1 MADNRAM
8 SRIYDRAEPELP
20 RTADEPGAPEA
31 PDAGRAPAD
40 VPTPSRPSVPQTA
53 APGLPGSVH
62 ELRAAGAHAKARLMH
77 WVRRRGSP
85 VPGNLVDL
93 LRNGQEFFPALIAAI
108 DAAQVHVVVETYIYA
123 DDDVGTR
130 VGDALIG
137 AAQRGVDVRLV
148 VDGFGAGDMPAALQD
163 RLRAGGVLL
172 EIYRPLRGFK
182 FARRHLRRLHRKIA
196 VIDGKVAF
204 VGGINI
210 IDDHNHGPIEL
221 PELGPRYDF
230 AVRVRGPLVAQIAL
244 ASARLWFRIA
254 QRRGLRETANA
265 FAEVETLTRGA
276 RLARGDI
283 QPDGVPA
290 ALLMRDNLRNR
301 RTIEREYLYALGSAR
316 HDVILANAYFL
327 PGHKMRRALLA
338 CRERGVRVRLL
349 LQGMVEYRLQHYA
362 THALYARLLEAGV
375 EIYEYEESFLHAKV
389 AVVDDT
395 WATVGSSNMDPFS
408 LLLAREANVAV
419 YDAAFADTLRARLER
434 AMEQRS
440 ARVMP
445 EVHARL
451 PRLRR
456 FANWAAYYVLRLGV
470 VIAGVTGRY

>member
-1 MADNRAM
+1 MR
-8 SRIYDRAEPELP
+8 
-20 RTADEPGAPEA
+20 
-31 PDAGRAPAD
+31 
-40 VPTPSRPSVPQTA
+40 
-53 APGLPGSVH
+53 
-62 ELRAAGAHAKARLMH
+62 

-85 VPGNLVDL
+85 VPGNRVDL
-93 LRNGQEFFPALIAAI
+93 LRNGQEFFPALIEAI
-108 DAAQVHVVVETYIYA
+108 DSAQVHVVVETYIYA
-123 DDDVGTR
+123 DDAVGAR
-130 VGDALIG
+130 VSDALIA

-148 VDGFGAGDMPAALQD
+148 IDGFGAGDIPVALVE

-182 FARRHLRRLHRKIA
+182 LARRHLRRLHRKIA

-210 IDDHNHGPIEL
+210 IDDHNHGPVEL

-254 QRRGLRETANA
+254 QRRSLSETATA
-265 FAEVETLTRGA
+265 FAEVETLTRAA
-276 RLARGDI
+276 RQARNDI
-283 QPDGVPA
+283 HSDGVPA
-290 ALLMRDNLRNR
+290 ALLLRDNLRNR
-301 RTIEREYLYALGSAR
+301 RTIEREYLYALGAAR
-316 HDVILANAYFL
+316 SDVILANAYFL

-349 LQGMVEYRLQHYA
+349 LQGMVEYKLQHYA

-375 EIYEYEESFLHAKV
+375 EIFEYEASFLHAKV
-389 AVVDDT
+389 AVVDDM

-419 YDAAFADTLRARLER
+419 YDATFANTLRARLER
-434 AMEQRS
+434 AMDQRS
-440 ARVMP
+440 ARVIP
-445 EVHARL
+445 EVHAKL

-456 FANWAAYYVLRLGV
+456 FANWAAYYVLRMGV

>member
-1 MADNRAM
+1 MADNRVM
-8 SRIYDRAEPELP
+8 SRTYDRAE
-20 RTADEPGAPEA
+20 TDSTTA
-31 PDAGRAPAD
+31 PDAPPPA
-40 VPTPSRPSVPQTA
+40 A
-53 APGLPGSVH
+53 AQPPDAAHGT
-62 ELRAAGAHAKARLMH
+62 RAASASAIARARLMR

-93 LRNGQEFFPALIAAI
+93 LSNGQEFFPALIEAI
-108 DAAQVHVVVETYIYA
+108 EGAQVHVVVETYIYA
-123 DDDVGTR
+123 DDDVGAR
-130 VGDALIG
+130 VSEALID
-137 AAQRGVDVRLV
+137 AARRGVDVRLV
-148 VDGFGAGDMPAALQD
+148 VDGFGAGDMPAALIE
-163 RLRAGGVLL
+163 RLRTGGVNL
-172 EIYRPLRGFK
+172 EIYRPMRGFK
-182 FARRHLRRLHRKIA
+182 LARRHLRRLHRKLA
-196 VIDGKVAF
+196 VVDGKVAF

-210 IDDHNHGPIEL
+210 IDDYNHGPLDL
-221 PELGPRYDF
+221 PELGPRFDF

-254 QRRGLRETANA
+254 QRRGLRETATA

-276 RLARGDI
+276 RQARNDVRA
-283 QPDGVPA
+283 DGVPA

-301 RTIEREYLYALGSAR
+301 RTIEREYLYALGAAR
-316 HDVILANAYFL
+316 HDVILSNAYFL

-375 EIYEYEESFLHAKV
+375 EIFEYEESFLHAKV

-419 YDAAFADTLRARLER
+419 YDANFANTLRARLER
-434 AMEQRS
+434 AMAQRS
-440 ARVMP
+440 ARVIP
-445 EVHARL
+445 EVHARV

>member
-1 MADNRAM
+1 M
-8 SRIYDRAEPELP
+8 SRPYDRAEDRPP
-20 RTADEPGAPEA
+20 NPPDVAAA
-31 PDAGRAPAD
+31 PDP
-40 VPTPSRPSVPQTA
+40 
-53 APGLPGSVH
+53 
-62 ELRAAGAHAKARLMH
+62 AAGHARPAWPQGAGAQAKARLMR

-85 VPGNLVDL
+85 VPGNRVDL
-93 LRNGQEFFPALIAAI
+93 LRNGQEFFPALIEAI
-108 DAAQVHVVVETYIYA
+108 DSAQVHVVVETYIYA
-123 DDDVGTR
+123 DDAVGAR
-130 VGDALIG
+130 VGDALIA

-148 VDGFGAGDMPAALQD
+148 IDGFGAGDIPVALVE

-182 FARRHLRRLHRKIA
+182 LARRHLRRLHRKIA

-210 IDDHNHGPIEL
+210 IDDHNHGPVEL

-254 QRRGLRETANA
+254 QRRSLSETASA
-265 FAEVETLTRGA
+265 FAEVETLTRAA
-276 RLARGDI
+276 RQARNDI
-283 QPDGVPA
+283 HADGVPA
-290 ALLMRDNLRNR
+290 ALLLRDNLRNR
-301 RTIEREYLYALGSAR
+301 RTIEREYLYALGAAR
-316 HDVILANAYFL
+316 SDVILANAYFL

-349 LQGMVEYRLQHYA
+349 LQGMVEYKLQHYA

-375 EIYEYEESFLHAKV
+375 EIFEYEASFLHAKV

-419 YDAAFADTLRARLER
+419 YDATFANTLRARLER
-434 AMEQRS
+434 AMDQRS
-440 ARVMP
+440 ARVIP
-445 EVHARL
+445 EAHAKL

-456 FANWAAYYVLRLGV
+456 FANWAAYYVLRMGV

>member
-8 SRIYDRAEPELP
+8 SRIYDRAAPQP
-20 RTADEPGAPEA
+20 SNAPGAPEL
-31 PDAGRAPAD
+31 PSSSSRREDGDAG
-40 VPTPSRPSVPQTA
+40 VS
-53 APGLPGSVH
+53 GG
-62 ELRAAGAHAKARLMH
+62 AAGARLLH

-85 VPGNLVDL
+85 VQGNLVDL
-93 LRNGQEFFPALIAAI
+93 LCNGQEYFPALIEAI
-108 DAAQVHVVVETYIYA
+108 DLARVHVVLETYIYA
-123 DDDVGTR
+123 DDDVGASVTE
-130 VGDALIG
+130 ALIR

-148 VDGFGAGDMPAALQD
+148 VDGFGAGDMPATLAN
-163 RLRAGGVLL
+163 RLLDGGVRL
-172 EIYRPLRGFK
+172 EVYRPVRGFK
-182 FARRHLRRLHRKIA
+182 LARRHLRRLHRKLA
-196 VIDGKVAF
+196 VIDDKVAF

-210 IDDHNHGPIEL
+210 IDDHNHGPLDL
-221 PELGPRYDF
+221 PEMGPRYDF

-254 QRRGLRETANA
+254 QRRGLRETAAA
-265 FAEVETLTRGA
+265 FAEVETLTTAA
-276 RLARGDI
+276 RKARREHH
-283 QPDGVPA
+283 QDGVSA
-290 ALLMRDNLRNR
+290 ALLLRDNLRNR

-349 LQGMVEYRLQHYA
+349 LQGMVEYRLQHFA

-375 EIYEYEESFLHAKV
+375 EIYEYEASFLHAKV
-389 AVVDDT
+389 AVIDDT
-395 WATVGSSNMDPFS
+395 WATVGSSNLDPFS

-419 YDAAFADTLRARLER
+419 YGPRFAGELRARLER
-434 AMEQRS
+434 AMTLRS
-440 ARVMP
+440 ARVRP

>member
-8 SRIYDRAEPELP
+8 SRIYDRASPQPSNAPGTQELLSGLSL
-20 RTADEPGAPEA
+20 RDGVDGA
-31 PDAGRAPAD
+31 DAGA
-40 VPTPSRPSVPQTA
+40 TGT
-53 APGLPGSVH
+53 APGT
-62 ELRAAGAHAKARLMH
+62 RLLH

-93 LRNGQEFFPALIAAI
+93 LRNGQEFFPALIDAI
-108 DAAQVHVVVETYIYA
+108 DMARVHVVLETYIYA
-123 DDDVGTR
+123 DDDVGAR
-130 VGDALIG
+130 VTDALVR

-148 VDGFGAGDMPAALQD
+148 VDGFGAGDMPAALVH
-163 RLRAGGVLL
+163 RLREGGVRL
-172 EIYRPLRGFK
+172 EVYRPLHGFK
-182 FARRHLRRLHRKIA
+182 FARRHLRRLHRKLA
-196 VIDGKVAF
+196 VIDDKVAF

-210 IDDHNHGPIEL
+210 IDDHNHGPLDL
-221 PELGPRYDF
+221 PEVGPRYDF

-254 QRRGLRETANA
+254 QLRGLRQTAAA
-265 FAEVETLTRGA
+265 FTEVEGLMRAA
-276 RLARGDI
+276 RQARRDLHPG
-283 QPDGVPA
+283 GVSA
-290 ALLMRDNLRNR
+290 ALLLRDNLRNR

-327 PGHKMRRALLA
+327 PGRKMRRALLA

-375 EIYEYEESFLHAKV
+375 EIYEYEASFLHAKV

-419 YDAAFADTLRARLER
+419 YDATFADELRKRLEL
-434 AMEQRS
+434 AMAQRS

-445 EVHARL
+445 EIHARL

-470 VIAGVTGRY
+470 VIAGVTGPY

>member
-1 MADNRAM
+1 MVDNRAM

-20 RTADEPGAPEA
+20 RTPDA
-31 PDAGRAPAD
+31 PDAGPAD
-40 VPTPSRPSVPQTA
+40 A
-53 APGLPGSVH
+53 APSAPSAPPTSAPGMPGMPGSVH
-62 ELRAAGAHAKARLMH
+62 ELRTAGSQAKARLMH

-93 LRNGQEFFPALIAAI
+93 LRNGQEFFPALISAI
-108 DAAQVHVVVETYIYA
+108 DAAQGHVVVETYIYA
-123 DDDVGTR
+123 DDDVGAR
-130 VGDALIG
+130 VGDALI
-137 AAQRGVDVRLV
+137 AAARRGVDVRLV
-148 VDGFGAGDMPAALQD
+148 VDGFGAGDMPEALLH
-163 RLRAGGVLL
+163 RLRAGGVNV

-196 VIDGKVAF
+196 VVDGKVAF

-210 IDDHNHGPIEL
+210 IDDHNHGPVDL

-265 FAEVETLTRGA
+265 FAEVELLTRGA
-276 RLARGDI
+276 RQARGDV
-283 QPDGVPA
+283 QPHGVPA
-290 ALLMRDNLRNR
+290 ALLLRDNLRNR

-316 HDVILANAYFL
+316 RDVILANAYFL

-349 LQGMVEYRLQHYA
+349 LQGMVEYRLQHCA

-419 YDAAFADTLRARLER
+419 YDAAFADTLRTRLER
-434 AMEQRS
+434 AMDHRS

>member
-1 MADNRAM
+1 MR
-8 SRIYDRAEPELP
+8 
-20 RTADEPGAPEA
+20 
-31 PDAGRAPAD
+31 
-40 VPTPSRPSVPQTA
+40 
-53 APGLPGSVH
+53 
-62 ELRAAGAHAKARLMH
+62 

-85 VPGNLVDL
+85 VPGNRVDL
-93 LRNGQEFFPALIAAI
+93 LRNGQEFFPALIEAI
-108 DAAQVHVVVETYIYA
+108 DSAQVHVVVETYIYA
-123 DDDVGTR
+123 DDAVGAR
-130 VGDALIG
+130 VSDALIA

-148 VDGFGAGDMPAALQD
+148 IDGFGAGDIPVALVE
-163 RLRAGGVLL
+163 RLRAGGVQL

-182 FARRHLRRLHRKIA
+182 LARRHLRRLHRKIA

-210 IDDHNHGPIEL
+210 IDDHNHGPVEL

-254 QRRGLRETANA
+254 QRRSLSETATA
-265 FAEVETLTRGA
+265 FAEVETLTRAA
-276 RLARGDI
+276 RHARNDI
-283 QPDGVPA
+283 HADGVPA
-290 ALLMRDNLRNR
+290 ALLLRDNLRNR
-301 RTIEREYLYALGSAR
+301 RTIEREYLYALGAAR
-316 HDVILANAYFL
+316 SDVILANAYFL

-349 LQGMVEYRLQHYA
+349 LQGMVEYKLQHYA

-375 EIYEYEESFLHAKV
+375 EIFEYEASFLHAKV

-419 YDAAFADTLRARLER
+419 YDATFANTLRARLER
-434 AMEQRS
+434 AMDQRS
-440 ARVMP
+440 ARVIP
-445 EVHARL
+445 EVHAKL

-456 FANWAAYYVLRLGV
+456 FANWAAYYVLRMGV

>member
-1 MADNRAM
+1 M
-8 SRIYDRAEPELP
+8 P
-20 RTADEPGAPEA
+20 RTADEPDASDA
-31 PDAGRAPAD
+31 PDARREPAD
-40 VPTPSRPSVPQTA
+40 APTSPQTPA
-53 APGLPGSVH
+53 AGLPGSVH
-62 ELRAAGAHAKARLMH
+62 ELRAASAHAKARLMH

-123 DDDVGTR
+123 DDDVGAR

-148 VDGFGAGDMPAALQD
+148 VDGFGAGDMPVALQD
-163 RLRAGGVLL
+163 RLRAGGVVL

-276 RLARGDI
+276 RLARSDV
-283 QPDGVPA
+283 QPHGVPA

-316 HDVILANAYFL
+316 RDVILANAYFL

-395 WATVGSSNMDPFS
+395 WATVGSSKMDPFS
-408 LLLAREANVAV
+408 LQLAREANVAV
-419 YDAAFADTLRARLER
+419 YDAAFVDTPRARLARE
-434 AMEQRS
+434 MEPRS
-440 ARVMP
+440 ARVLP
-445 EVHARL
+445 EVQARL

-456 FANWAAYYVLRLGV
+456 F
-470 VIAGVTGRY
+470 

>member
-1 MADNRAM
+1 MADNRVM
-8 SRIYDRAEPELP
+8 SRTYDRAE
-20 RTADEPGAPEA
+20 TDSTTA
-31 PDAGRAPAD
+31 PDAPPA
-40 VPTPSRPSVPQTA
+40 A
-53 APGLPGSVH
+53 AQPPDPARGIGVTS
-62 ELRAAGAHAKARLMH
+62 AIAKARMMR

-93 LRNGQEFFPALIAAI
+93 LSNGQEFFPALIEAI
-108 DAAQVHVVVETYIYA
+108 EGAQVHVVVETYIYA
-123 DDDVGTR
+123 DDDVGVR
-130 VGDALIG
+130 VGKALID

-148 VDGFGAGDMPAALQD
+148 VDGFGAGDMPAALVE
-163 RLRAGGVLL
+163 RLRAGGVNL
-172 EIYRPLRGFK
+172 EIYRPMRGFK
-182 FARRHLRRLHRKIA
+182 LARRHLRRLHRKLA
-196 VIDGKVAF
+196 VVDGKVAF

-210 IDDHNHGPIEL
+210 IDDHNHGPLDL
-221 PELGPRYDF
+221 PELGPRFDF

-254 QRRGLRETANA
+254 QRRGLRETATA

-276 RLARGDI
+276 RLARNDVR
-283 QPDGVPA
+283 PDGVPA

-301 RTIEREYLYALGSAR
+301 RTIEREYLYALGAAR

-375 EIYEYEESFLHAKV
+375 EIFEYEESFLHAKV

-419 YDAAFADTLRARLER
+419 YDAGFASTLRARLER
-434 AMEQRS
+434 AMAQRS
-440 ARVMP
+440 ARVIP
-445 EVHARL
+445 EVHARV

>member
-1 MADNRAM
+1 M
-8 SRIYDRAEPELP
+8 SRISDRAAPQPSNASAAPDLP
-20 RTADEPGAPEA
+20 RSPSLRDGG
-31 PDAGRAPAD
+31 DAG
-40 VPTPSRPSVPQTA
+40 VTSA
-53 APGLPGSVH
+53 APG
-62 ELRAAGAHAKARLMH
+62 ARLMH

-85 VPGNLVDL
+85 VPGNLVEL
-93 LRNGQEFFPALIAAI
+93 LCNGQEYFPALIEAI
-108 DAAQVHVVVETYIYA
+108 DTARVHVVLETYIFA
-123 DDDVGTR
+123 DDDVGAR
-130 VGDALIG
+130 VTHALVR

-148 VDGFGAGDMPAALQD
+148 VDGFGGGDMPAALAD
-163 RLRAGGVLL
+163 RLREGGVRL
-172 EIYRPLRGFK
+172 EIYRPLHGFK
-182 FARRHLRRLHRKIA
+182 LARRHLRRLHRKLA
-196 VIDGKVAF
+196 VIDDNVAF

-210 IDDHNHGPIEL
+210 IDDHNHGPLDL
-221 PELGPRYDF
+221 PEVGPRYDF

-254 QRRGLRETANA
+254 QLRGLRETAAA
-265 FAEVETLTRGA
+265 FAEVEELTRAVRQA
-276 RLARGDI
+276 RRELHAG
-283 QPDGVPA
+283 GVSA
-290 ALLMRDNLRNR
+290 ALLLRDNLRNR

-327 PGHKMRRALLA
+327 PGRKMRRALLA

-375 EIYEYEESFLHAKV
+375 EIYEYEASFLHAKV

-419 YDAAFADTLRARLER
+419 YDATFARELRTRLER
-434 AMEQRS
+434 AMAQRS

-470 VIAGVTGRY
+470 VIAGVTRRY

>member
-8 SRIYDRAEPELP
+8 SRIYDRAEPELSRP
-20 RTADEPGAPEA
+20 PDGHDAPEVPGV
-31 PDAGRAPAD
+31 PDARQAPAD
-40 VPTPSRPSVPQTA
+40 AAPSPSP
-53 APGLPGSVH
+53 APGLTGPVH
-62 ELRAAGAHAKARLMH
+62 ELRTAGAHAKARLMH

-93 LRNGQEFFPALIAAI
+93 LRNGQEFFPALISAI
-108 DAAQVHVVVETYIYA
+108 DAAQGHVVVETYIYA

-130 VGDALIG
+130 VGDALI
-137 AAQRGVDVRLV
+137 AAARRGVDVRLV
-148 VDGFGAGDMPAALQD
+148 VDGFGAGDMPAALLD
-163 RLRAGGVLL
+163 RLRAGGVNV
-172 EIYRPLRGFK
+172 EIYRPMRGFK

-196 VIDGKVAF
+196 VVDGKVAF

-210 IDDHNHGPIEL
+210 IDDHNHGPVDL

-276 RLARGDI
+276 RQARSDV

-290 ALLMRDNLRNR
+290 ALLLRDNLRNR

-419 YDAAFADTLRARLER
+419 YDAAFADTLRTRLER
-434 AMEQRS
+434 AMAQRS

>member
-1 MADNRAM
+1 M
-8 SRIYDRAEPELP
+8 SRLYDRADNPSP
-20 RTADEPGAPEA
+20 PSSPSGPADA
-31 PDAGRAPAD
+31 PDKPAQAPRPDATL
-40 VPTPSRPSVPQTA
+40 PPSMQ
-53 APGLPGSVH
+53 GLG
-62 ELRAAGAHAKARLMH
+62 AAGAAAKARLMH

-85 VPGNLVDL
+85 VPGNRVDL
-93 LRNGQEFFPALIAAI
+93 LCNGQEFFPALIEAI

-123 DDDVGTR
+123 DDAVGAR
-130 VGDALIG
+130 VGDALIH

-148 VDGFGAGDMPAALQD
+148 VDGFGAGDMPAGLID
-163 RLRAGGVLL
+163 RLRGGGVNL

-182 FARRHLRRLHRKIA
+182 LARRHLRRLHRKIA
-196 VIDGKVAF
+196 VIDGTMAF

-210 IDDHNHGPIEL
+210 IDDHNHGPIDL

-254 QRRGLRETANA
+254 QRRGLRETASA
-265 FAEVETLTRGA
+265 FAEVETLTTAA
-276 RLARGDI
+276 RHARTNV

-301 RTIEREYLYALGSAR
+301 RTIEREYLYALGAAR

-338 CRERGVRVRLL
+338 CRARGVRVRLL
-349 LQGMVEYRLQHYA
+349 LQGMVEYKLQHYA

-375 EIYEYEESFLHAKV
+375 EIFEYEESFLHAKV
-389 AVVDDT
+389 AVVDEM

-419 YDAAFADTLRARLER
+419 YDAAFASTLRARLER
-434 AMEQRS
+434 AMAQRS

-445 EVHARL
+445 EQHAKL

>member
-1 MADNRAM
+1 
-8 SRIYDRAEPELP
+8 
-20 RTADEPGAPEA
+20 
-31 PDAGRAPAD
+31 
-40 VPTPSRPSVPQTA
+40 
-53 APGLPGSVH
+53 
-62 ELRAAGAHAKARLMH
+62 MH

-93 LRNGQEFFPALIAAI
+93 LRNGQEFFPALIDAI

-123 DDDVGTR
+123 DDAVGNR
-130 VGDALIG
+130 VGDALIA

-148 VDGFGAGDMPAALQD
+148 VDGFGAGDMPGALIE
-163 RLRAGGVLL
+163 RLRAGGVNL

-182 FARRHLRRLHRKIA
+182 LARRHLRRLHRKIA

-210 IDDHNHGPIEL
+210 IDDHNHGPIDL
-221 PELGPRYDF
+221 PEMGPRYDF

-244 ASARLWFRIA
+244 ASAAVVPHRTTAR
-254 QRRGLRETANA
+254 LRETASA

-276 RLARGDI
+276 RQARNDV

-290 ALLMRDNLRNR
+290 SLLLRDNLRNR

-375 EIYEYEESFLHAKV
+375 EIFEYEESFLHAKV

-419 YDAAFADTLRARLER
+419 YDAVFASTLRARLER
-434 AMEQRS
+434 AMAQRS
-440 ARVMP
+440 ARVIP
-445 EVHARL
+445 EVHAHL

>member
-8 SRIYDRAEPELP
+8 SGIYDRNTPPDPQPPA
-20 RTADEPGAPEA
+20 TAPK
-31 PDAGRAPAD
+31 AGMPA
-40 VPTPSRPSVPQTA
+40 SVPDLGTA
-53 APGLPGSVH
+53 SA
-62 ELRAAGAHAKARLMH
+62 RARARVLH
-77 WVRRRGSP
+77 WMRRRGSP
-85 VPGNLVDL
+85 VPGNHVDL
-93 LRNGQEFFPALIAAI
+93 LCNGQAFFPALIEAI
-108 DAAQVHVVVETYIYA
+108 DAARVHVVVETYIYA
-123 DDDVGTR
+123 DDAVGAR
-130 VGDALIG
+130 VGDALIA

-148 VDGFGAGDMPAALQD
+148 VDGFGAGDLPAALQA
-163 RLRAGGVLL
+163 RLRDGGVVL

-210 IDDHNHGPIEL
+210 IDDHNHGPVDL
-221 PELGPRYDF
+221 PEIGPRFDF

-254 QRRGLRETANA
+254 QRRGLRETASA

-276 RLARGDI
+276 RQARSDV
-283 QPDGVPA
+283 QPGGVPA
-290 ALLMRDNLRNR
+290 SLLLRDNLRNR
-301 RTIEREYLYALGSAR
+301 RTIEREYLYALGAAR

-389 AVVDDT
+389 AVVDDI

-419 YDAAFADTLRARLER
+419 YDPAFAGTLRTRLEA
-434 AMEQRS
+434 AMAQRS

-445 EVHARL
+445 EAHAGL